1 MTTFLLL
8 SAAMIVAALV
18 MLLLPLLRAEPAV
31 AKGQP
36 DAPRAVPVA
45 VVVMLALPFGAAA
58 LYGNLSSFPWDNPGA
73 ATASAGAHAQDG
85 GSMEEVIAQLEAR
98 LQASPGDTEGWRM
111 LGRTLL
117 VSGRASEAVAA
128 YEKASSLTGG
138 KDPNIELDLAEALV
152 LTENSEVMPRAKAII
167 DAALAADGSSQKALW
182 YSGLMALRAGDSD
195 TTKARW
201 TKLLEGNPPE
211 EIRQLVV
218 AQLEAIGVSPPA
230 QAAATESPPA
240 MGGMGGGGMG
250 GGMGGGAAS
259 PASGRTIRVAVTVD
273 PALTGKMKPGSVV
286 FVSAREA
293 GIPGP
298 PLAAVRISSDELPT
312 TVVLSDANAMV
323 EGRNLSSVD
332 EVQVVARV
340 AFGGTAMV
348 ASGDLIGEARH
359 RKGAAPDLGVVI
371 DKVSP

>member
-1 MTTFLLL
+1 MTTFLLF
-8 SAAMIVAALV
+8 SAAMVVAALV
-18 MLLLPLLRAEPAV
+18 LVLFPLLRAEPAA

-36 DAPRAVPVA
+36 EAPRAVPIA
-45 VVVMLALPFGAAA
+45 VLVMIALPFGAAA
-58 LYGNLSSFPWDNPGA
+58 LYGNLSTFPWDNPGT
-73 ATASAGAHAQDG
+73 ATASAGGHAQDG

-98 LQASPGDTEGWRM
+98 LEASPGDAEGWRM

-117 VSGRASEAVAA
+117 VSGRASESVAA

-152 LTENSEVMPRAKAII
+152 LTEDPAVVPRAKAII
-167 DAALAADGSSQKALW
+167 DATLAVDENSQKALW
-182 YSGLMALRAGDSD
+182 YSGLMALRGGDPE

-218 AQLEAIGVSPPA
+218 AQLEAIGGSAPV
-230 QAAATESPPA
+230 QTAAAQSPPA
-240 MGGMGGGGMG
+240 MGATGGGS
-250 GGMGGGAAS
+250 MGGGAAAA
-259 PASGRTIRVAVTVD
+259 ASGRTIRVAVTVD
-273 PALTGKMKPGSVV
+273 PALASKMKPGSTV

-298 PLAAVRISSDELPT
+298 PLAAVRLTSDELPT
-312 TVVLSDANAMV
+312 TVVLSDANEMV

-340 AFGGTAMV
+340 AFGGTAVV

-359 RKGAAPDLGVVI
+359 RKGAAPDLSVII

>member
-1 MTTFLLL
+1 MTTFLLF
-8 SAAMIVAALV
+8 SAAMVVAALV
-18 MLLLPLLRAEPAV
+18 LVLFPLLRAEPAA

-36 DAPRAVPVA
+36 EAPRAVPIA
-45 VVVMLALPFGAAA
+45 VLVMIALPFGAAA
-58 LYGNLSSFPWDNPGA
+58 LYGNLSTFPWDNPGT
-73 ATASAGAHAQDG
+73 ATASAGGHAQDG

-98 LQASPGDTEGWRM
+98 LEASPGDAEGWRM

-117 VSGRASEAVAA
+117 VSGRASESVAA

-152 LTENSEVMPRAKAII
+152 LTEDPAVVPRAKAII
-167 DAALAADGSSQKALW
+167 DATLAVDENSQKALW
-182 YSGLMALRAGDSD
+182 YSGLMALRGGDPE

-218 AQLEAIGVSPPA
+218 AQLEAIGGSAPV
-230 QAAATESPPA
+230 QAAAAEPPPA
-240 MGGMGGGGMG
+240 MGATSAGGMG
-250 GGMGGGAAS
+250 GGMGSGAAAA
-259 PASGRTIRVAVTVD
+259 ASGRTIRVAVTID
-273 PALTGKMKPGSVV
+273 PALTSKVKPGSTV

-298 PLAAVRISSDELPT
+298 PLAAVRLSSDELPT
-312 TVVLSDANAMV
+312 TVVLSDANEMV

-340 AFGGTAMV
+340 AFGGTAVV

-359 RKGAAPDLGVVI
+359 RKGAAPDLSVII

>member
-1 MTTFLLL
+1 VTTFLFF

-18 MLLLPLLRAEPAV
+18 MLLLPLLRAEPAA

-36 DAPRAVPVA
+36 DAPRAVPIA
-45 VVVMLALPFGAAA
+45 VVMMIALPFGAAA
-58 LYGNLSSFPWDNPGA
+58 LYGNLSNFPWDNPAA

-98 LQASPGDTEGWRM
+98 LEASPGDAEGWRM

-117 VSGRASEAVAA
+117 VSGRAADAVAA
-128 YEKASSLTGG
+128 YEKASALTGG
-138 KDPNIELDLAEALV
+138 RDPNVELDLAEALV
-152 LTENSEVMPRAKAII
+152 LTENPEVVPRAKAII
-167 DAALAADGSSQKALW
+167 DATLAVDENSQKALW
-182 YSGLMALRAGDSD
+182 YSGLMALRGGDSE

-218 AQLEAIGVSPPA
+218 AQLEAIGGSAPV
-230 QAAATESPPA
+230 QAAAAESPPA
-240 MGGMGGGGMG
+240 MGGGSMG
-250 GGMGGGAAS
+250 GGMGSGAATA
-259 PASGRTIRVAVTVD
+259 ASGRTIRVAVTVD
-273 PALTGKMKPGSVV
+273 PALMGKLKSGSVV

-298 PLAAVRISSDELPT
+298 PLAAVRLNSDELPT

-340 AFGGTAMV
+340 AFGGTAVV

-359 RKGAAPDLGVVI
+359 SKGAAPDLGVVI
-371 DKVSP
+371 DKVAP

>member
-1 MTTFLLL
+1 VSTFLFL

-18 MLLLPLLRAEPAV
+18 MLLLPLLRAEPAA

-36 DAPRAVPVA
+36 EAPRAVPVA
-45 VVVMLALPFGAAA
+45 VVLMLALPFGAAA
-58 LYGNLSSFPWDNPGA
+58 LYGNLSNFPWDNPSA
-73 ATASAGAHAQDG
+73 ATAPAGAHAQDG

-98 LQASPGDTEGWRM
+98 LQASPGDAEGWRM

-117 VSGRASEAVAA
+117 VSGRATEAVAA

-138 KDPNIELDLAEALV
+138 KDPNVELDLAEALV
-152 LTENSEVMPRAKAII
+152 LTEDPSVVPRAKAII
-167 DAALAADGSSQKALW
+167 DATLAVDQNSQKALW
-182 YSGLMALRAGDSD
+182 YSGLMALRGGDPE

-201 TKLLEGNPPE
+201 MKLLEGNPPE

-218 AQLEAIGVSPPA
+218 TQLEAIGGSAPV
-230 QAAATESPPA
+230 QAATAGSPPA
-240 MGGMGGGGMG
+240 MGATGGGSMG
-250 GGMGGGAAS
+250 GGMGEGAAAA
-259 PASGRTIRVAVTVD
+259 ASGRTIRVAVTVD
-273 PALTGKMKPGSVV
+273 PALAARMKPGSVV

-298 PLAAVRISSDELPT
+298 PLAAVRLTSDELPKT
-312 TVVLSDANAMV
+312 IVLSDANEMV

-340 AFGGTAMV
+340 AFGGTAVV

-359 RKGAAPDLGVVI
+359 RKGAAPDLSVVI

>member
-1 MTTFLLL
+1 
-8 SAAMIVAALV
+8 MIVAALV
-18 MLLLPLLRAEPAV
+18 LLLLPLLRTEPAV

-36 DAPRAVPVA
+36 DAPRAVPIA
-45 VVVMLALPFGAAA
+45 VVMMIALPLGAAA
-58 LYGNLSSFPWDNPGA
+58 LYGNLSNFPWDDPAA
-73 ATASAGAHAQDG
+73 ATASAGGHAQDG
-85 GSMEEVIAQLEAR
+85 GSMEQVISQLEAR
-98 LQASPGDTEGWRM
+98 LQASPGDSEGWRM

-117 VSGRASEAVAA
+117 VSGRASDAVAA

-138 KDPNIELDLAEALV
+138 KDPNVELDLAEALV
-152 LTENSEVMPRAKAII
+152 LTDNPEVMPRAKAII
-167 DAALAADGSSQKALW
+167 DAALAADGSNQKALW

-218 AQLEAIGVSPPA
+218 AQLEAIGVGPPA